1 MNIGIDARFYGTKN
15 KGLGRYIQKLIENL
29 EKIDNNNQYFIFL
42 KKDNFDDYQPKNK
55 NFKKVLANYKW
66 YGIAEQIFIPLKI
79 IKLHID
85 LMHFPHFNV
94 PLFVPKK
101 FIITIHDLIPFY
113 FPSKA
118 ATQLNPLIYKI
129 KYLCYKLVISAALK
143 NSKKIIAVS
152 NFTKKDI
159 LKNFPKINP
168 EKIEVIYEGADFY
181 QKTNNY
187 NFQYNNYILYVGN
200 AYPHKNLLTLITAFI
215 KVNEKFKNLKL
226 LIVGVNDYF
235 FEKIKKT
242 INFQKNIIF
251 INNPSDK
258 ELIAIYKNASIL
270 IMPSLYEGF
279 GLPLI
284 EAMYLGIPTIASN
297 IEIFHEICGK
307 ATEFF
312 DPNNPNSLKEKIEL
326 ILENPEKRNVLIKNG
341 LIQAEKYQWKKT
353 AEKILK
359 IYNSNTTNCIR
370 I

>member
-1 MNIGIDARFYGTKN
+1 MNIGIDARFYGTAN
-15 KGLGRYIQKLIENL
+15 KGLGRYTQKLIENL

-42 KKDNFDDYQPKNK
+42 KKDNFNDYQPKNK
-55 NFKKVLANYKW
+55 NFKKILTNYKW

-79 IKLHID
+79 IKLNID

-113 FPSKA
+113 FPSRA
-118 ATQLNPLIYKI
+118 ASQLNPLIYKI
-129 KYLCYKLVISAALK
+129 KYLCYKLVIHSALK

-168 EKIEVIYEGADFY
+168 QKIEVIYEGADLN
-181 QKTNNY
+181 QNADN
-187 NFQYNNYILYVGN
+187 NFQYNDYLLYIGN
-200 AYPHKNLLTLITAFI
+200 AYPHKNLIMLITAFQ
-215 KVNEKFKNLKL
+215 KLGEKFKNLKL
-226 LIVGVNDYF
+226 LIVGANDYF
-235 FEKIKKT
+235 FKKIKKE
-242 INFQKNIIF
+242 ISNQANIIF
-251 INNPSDK
+251 IDNPSDK
-258 ELIAIYKNASIL
+258 ELFTIYKNASIF

-284 EAMYLGIPTIASN
+284 EAMQLGIPTIASD
-297 IEIFHEICGK
+297 IEVFHEIFEE

-312 DPNNPNSLKEKIEL
+312 NPNSAESLKEKIEL
-326 ILENPEKRNVLIKNG
+326 IFENAEKRNNLIEKG
-341 LIQAEKYQWKKT
+341 LIQAKKYQW
-353 AEKILK
+353 EKMAIEILK
-359 IYNSNTTNCIR
+359 IYNSNSTNDIR